1 MTEQT
6 DVVIVGAGGGG
17 AVLGLALAQ
26 KGIRAIVLEQAPG
39 PPTGL
44 RGEILQPNGQQV
56 LDRLGV
62 LDKLPSQA
70 IRSVRYF
77 HFYRAGGLREGARL
91 GAPGA
96 GGCNEEGARLL
107 GKERVLA
114 RLGRAGEM
122 PPGAGGCNRL
132 CTIDYGMLP
141 PPYNRAVVTL
151 PNVAHHAILDAL
163 EVSSPGSLRYGT
175 SFKDVLRDGARV
187 VGVEAAQGGRSITIR
202 ASVVVGADGALSKVR
217 DALGVP
223 TQLHRYREGYLIA
236 ILDRGHDDVAESR
249 YYVGRRTI
257 LGLFPAAEGKQYLF
271 YMIPADSMPQV
282 KAAGL
287 PALRE
292 ACRAIAPDLEHVF
305 ERLTDWS
312 QTAYMPTGRV
322 RAKTWVADGAVLIGD
337 AAHAMNPHASQGRM
351 QAMVDAMALA
361 DLLPSCLENG
371 DLSAG
376 ALAPFER
383 ARRPQVEMLQR
394 LADEQVIFWN
404 TGNPLLGH
412 LRNRVF
418 RTLDRNPRLR
428 YQVLATT
435 AGLRSTPPFGLLD
448 RLIAAGLW
456 PDRHAH
462 CLPSEAVVPVN

>member
-1 MTEQT
+1 MTEKT

-26 KGIRAIVLEQAPG
+26 RGIRTIVLEQAPG

-56 LDRLGV
+56 LDRLG
-62 LDKLPSQA
+62 LLGKLPSQA
-70 IRSVRYF
+70 IRSVRHF
-77 HFYRAGGLREGARL
+77 HFYRAGGE
-91 GAPGA
+91 
-96 GGCNEEGARLL
+96 
-107 GKERVLA
+107 
-114 RLGRAGEM
+114 
-122 PPGAGGCNRL
+122 RL

-151 PNVAHHAILDAL
+151 PNVAHHAVLDAL
-163 EVSSPGSLRYGT
+163 EASSPGSLRYGT
-175 SFKDVLRDGARV
+175 SFKGLLRDGARV
-187 VGVEAAQGGRSITIR
+187 VGVEAAHAGRSMIIR

-217 DALGVP
+217 DALGIP

-236 ILDRGHDDVAESR
+236 ILNGRHNDVAESR
-249 YYVGRRTI
+249 YYVGRRAI

-271 YMIPADSMPQV
+271 YMIPADSMSQI

-287 PALRE
+287 ETLRQ
-292 ACRAIAPDLEHVF
+292 AWHAIAPDLERVF
-305 ERLTDWS
+305 EGLLDWN

-322 RAKTWVADGAVLIGD
+322 RTKRWVSEGAVLIGD

-361 DLLPSCLENG
+361 DLLPVCLEKG
-371 DLSAG
+371 DLSAA

-383 ARRPQVEMLQR
+383 TRRPQVDMLQR
-394 LADEQVIFWN
+394 LADEQVMFWN
-404 TGNPLLGH
+404 TGNPLLGY

-418 RTLDRNPRLR
+418 RTLDRNRRLR
-428 YQVLATT
+428 YHVLATT
-435 AGLRSTPPFGLLD
+435 AGLRSTAPFGLID

-456 PDRHAH
+456 PDRHADR
-462 CLPSEAVVPVN
+462 LPSEAVVPVN